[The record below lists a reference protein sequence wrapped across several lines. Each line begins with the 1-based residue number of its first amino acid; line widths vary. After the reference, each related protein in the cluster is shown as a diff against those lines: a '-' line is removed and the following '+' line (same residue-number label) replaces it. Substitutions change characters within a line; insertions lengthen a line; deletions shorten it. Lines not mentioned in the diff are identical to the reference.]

1 MVAWG
6 IIMTAGT
13 LLAMLGLMVA
23 TLQMSEPES
32 ETVKQTGDGPD
43 GHPQDMGTRSAG
55 TGNSD
60 DELKKAA

>member
-32 ETVKQTGDGPD
+32 ETAHEMGAGPD
-43 GHPQDMGTRSAG
+43 GQPQDVGTRLAV

-60 DELKKAA
+60 DSLQKAA